1 MELGLDTG
9 EEALPELTTD
19 DLAKM
24 ESEEDKDMNDIDPCF
39 IVPDDFPP
47 DEPVVVKRDVIVE
60 QPVSVDVSDAVG
72 TKDLASPSVKRTSPR
87 TSSKRLAETVTIFCG
102 SDNGPV
108 ERPERTTRN
117 VKSNSFEPIIIDI
130 TDDLSPAN
138 DSSPKV

>member
-24 ESEEDKDMNDIDPCF
+24 ESSEDKDMNDIDPCF
-39 IVPDDFPP
+39 IVPDEFPP

-72 TKDLASPSVKRTSPR
+72 TKDLASPSLKRTSPR

>member
-9 EEALPELTTD
+9 EEALPELTTY

-24 ESEEDKDMNDIDPCF
+24 ESEDKDMNDIDPCF